1 MIETL
6 RTQHTLTDAEFAHLL
21 TTDDAQTL
29 AALRNAAAEVRHR
42 QFGNKIYLR
51 GLIELTNYCKNNC
64 LYCGIRRDNRNAARY
79 RLTESE
85 VLDCVKIGA
94 ELGFCTFVLQGGE
107 DAYFTDA
114 RLIPLIESIKRMAP
128 NAAVT
133 LSLGERSR
141 ESYAALKKAG
151 ADRYLLRHE
160 TATDAH
166 YNQLHPMEMSLA
178 NRMQCLADLKALG
191 YQTGCGMMVGSPH
204 QTTEHLIADLR
215 YIAAL
220 QPEMV
225 GIGPFLPHHDTPFAA
240 SQAGSADT
248 TLRLLSIVRLM
259 LPQVLLPATTAL
271 GTLIPDGLEQG
282 ILAGA
287 NVIMPN
293 LTPCAVRGNYLLYDG
308 KDTAARD
315 TIDLLEERRARFA
328 AIGYE
333 IVHHRGDAPNHSV

>member
-1 MIETL
+1 MFT
-6 RTQHTLTDAEFAHLL
+6 
-21 TTDDAQTL
+21 
-29 AALRNAAAEVRHR
+29 ALRKAADEVRR
-42 QFGNKIYLR
+42 QHFGNKIYLR

-64 LYCGIRRDNRNAARY
+64 LYCGIRRDNRNAERY
-79 RLTESE
+79 RLTEDEILS
-85 VLDCVKIGA
+85 CVKAGA
-94 ELGFCTFVLQGGE
+94 EMGFCTFVLQGGE

-114 RLIPLIESIKRMAP
+114 RLVPLIEGIRRIAP
-128 NAAVT
+128 QAAVT

-160 TATDAH
+160 TATAAH
-166 YNQLHPMEMSLA
+166 YNQLHPAEMSLA
-178 NRMQCLADLKALG
+178 DRMQCLADLKSLG

-225 GIGPFLPHHDTPFAA
+225 GIGPFLPHHDTPFATA
-240 SQAGSADT
+240 QAGSAEM
-248 TLRLLSIVRLM
+248 TLRLLSVVRLM

-282 ILAGA
+282 ILSGA

-308 KDTAARD
+308 KDTAAKD
-315 TIDLLEERRARFA
+315 TVDLLEERRARFA

-333 IVHHRGDAPNHSV
+333 MVHHRGDAPNHSV